1 MDDVDTYL
9 SLRPRQKEWM
19 PDIPGVHKL
28 SKTDAQFDL
37 DSILANLNT
46 QTAQQQQQ
54 QHAISA
60 VGGQTAVAAS
70 AVEDRTASR
79 KAQRAAA
86 AVAAGKPVK
95 SDGKEV
101 AVPAEVTNEATT
113 PSRRARLQQK
123 IVTERSAHL
132 PNTNCQPLSHRL
144 LCALIRCTE
153 LTPLLCLCSCASYRL
168 SITPPYRS
176 TLDSSHQT
184 ASELRVELDRLRS
197 DVLAY
202 EDAILTTKREIDN
215 TKRERR
221 EIELNYDLIKE
232 EFQLQLHKLMQARQD
247 AQECETELRNRL
259 SKSDSQNLELSE
271 RLNQLRQLEDEFNK
285 KEQRIEFQNIKIR
298 EMEMKMMLYDK
309 LRSKTNK
316 VTTATSTTPAS
327 LSASSSSAATAANS
341 TAAGSAAGT
350 GSGSGTPAAGTPPGA
365 AAAAQPIVLPTS
377 WHLVNV
383 LHDPL
388 DKPLQPND
396 PLIPPDVF
404 DAVKVFC
411 QQYADS
417 ERRNKLLIDETVE
430 QKIRLAEHVRSIQSL
445 IMQLDR
451 STAVHAELN
460 HAMKSIEAQYL
471 DEQVKVEHSLKTIH
485 LLQKQKADQH
495 QLLVGYEE
503 RMKHF
508 QQLLTAADVRA
519 DSANTFLSELLR
531 GWSVLKY
538 GNKQMG
544 EAVKAMRAEYRKMRK
559 ERNEAYEQLHDKY
572 SARRSSMSSSSAAPI
587 SPGSAADE
595 DAWWDD
601 KKRRVQQ
608 TFSEC
613 MADNARLQAEVDVK
627 AEEVEKMRAASSGMM
642 SSKEHE
648 EQLTALHI
656 ELDEMKRFVA
666 AWEGRK
672 KEWEE
677 DTRQEK
683 ERRELLEK
691 ELQRMQLEREKVK
704 EEHSKDKDVSMAA
717 PTAAGSATPVV
728 GGDSKGAESASPA
741 EEKKAEEVVVKKEM
755 VDEAAEG
762 DDEERTSK
770 KRKLDTSGEE
780 QAEEKQPYA
789 EYDVAMR
796 ESEGEKAEGDE
807 VKKTEPAAPLA
818 TTS

>member
-1 MDDVDTYL
+1 M
-9 SLRPRQKEWM
+9 
-19 PDIPGVHKL
+19 
-28 SKTDAQFDL
+28 
-37 DSILANLNT
+37 
-46 QTAQQQQQ
+46 
-54 QHAISA
+54 
-60 VGGQTAVAAS
+60 
-70 AVEDRTASR
+70 
-79 KAQRAAA
+79 
-86 AVAAGKPVK
+86 
-95 SDGKEV
+95 
-101 AVPAEVTNEATT
+101 
-113 PSRRARLQQK
+113 
-123 IVTERSAHL
+123 
-132 PNTNCQPLSHRL
+132 
-144 LCALIRCTE
+144 
-153 LTPLLCLCSCASYRL
+153 
-168 SITPPYRS
+168 
-176 TLDSSHQT
+176 
-184 ASELRVELDRLRS
+184 ELDRLRS
-197 DVLAY
+197 EVLAY

-298 EMEMKMMLYDK
+298 EMEQKMNLYDK

-316 VTTATSTTPAS
+316 ATTPIATTPA
-327 LSASSSSAATAANS
+327 AS
-341 TAAGSAAGT
+341 TASPSAAGAASPSAAGGVSGT
-350 GSGSGTPAAGTPPGA
+350 NSGSATPAAGTPPGA
-365 AAAAQPIVLPTS
+365 AAVQPIVLPTS

-538 GNKQMG
+538 GNKQMS
-544 EAVKAMRAEYRKMRK
+544 EAVKAMRTEYRRMRK

-572 SARRSSMSSSSAAPI
+572 NARRGSMTASSSGAPH
-587 SPGSAADE
+587 SPGSSADE

-601 KKRRVQQ
+601 KKQRVQQ
-608 TFSEC
+608 TFSDC
-613 MADNARLQAEVDVK
+613 MADNARLQADIDLR
-627 AEEVEKMRAASSGMM
+627 AEEIESLRADAAGMV
-642 SSKEHE
+642 SKTQHE

-656 ELDEMKRFVA
+656 EMDEMKRFVA
-666 AWEGRK
+666 TWEGRK

-677 DTRQEK
+677 SMREEK
-683 ERRELLEK
+683 DKRELLEK
-691 ELQRMQLEREKVK
+691 ELHRLQLEKDKVK
-704 EEHSKDKDVSMAA
+704 EEQNSSNGSKDGKDVNMAA
-717 PTAAGSATPVV
+717 
-728 GGDSKGAESASPA
+728 SASPA
-741 EEKKAEEVVVKKEM
+741 TDSDSKVEAISSTEEKGAEGVAVKKEGAE
-755 VDEAAEG
+755 DEAGEAEG
-762 DDEERTSK
+762 EEDEERTSK
-770 KRKLDTSGEE
+770 KRKLENGADER
-780 QAEEKQPYA
+780 AEEKHSSGDS
-789 EYDVAMR
+789 DVAMNDT
-796 ESEGEKAEGDE
+796 EAEKEGHDAT
-807 VKKTEPAAPLA
+807 KTEPGAPA
-818 TTS
+818 S

>member
-1 MDDVDTYL
+1 MQA
-9 SLRPRQKEWM
+9 SR
-19 PDIPGVHKL
+19 
-28 SKTDAQFDL
+28 A
-37 DSILANLNT
+37 
-46 QTAQQQQQ
+46 
-54 QHAISA
+54 SA
-60 VGGQTAVAAS
+60 VGPTANTLTFFAS
-70 AVEDRTASR
+70 
-79 KAQRAAA
+79 
-86 AVAAGKPVK
+86 
-95 SDGKEV
+95 
-101 AVPAEVTNEATT
+101 VT
-113 PSRRARLQQK
+113 
-123 IVTERSAHL
+123 L
-132 PNTNCQPLSHRL
+132 PTHPLSL
-144 LCALIRCTE
+144 PSLI
-153 LTPLLCLCSCASYRL
+153 
-168 SITPPYRS
+168 RS

-197 DVLAY
+197 EVLAY

-309 LRSKTNK
+309 LRSKHTKANMP
-316 VTTATSTTPAS
+316 TATAA
-327 LSASSSSAATAANS
+327 ASSSTATANNTS
-341 TAAGSAAGT
+341 AAGSG
-350 GSGSGTPAAGTPPGA
+350 AGTPTAGTPTA
-365 AAAAQPIVLPTS
+365 STAPAQPTVLATS

-383 LHDPL
+383 LQDPL

-404 DAVKVFC
+404 DAVRMFC
-411 QQYADS
+411 QQYGDS

-544 EAVKAMRAEYRKMRK
+544 ESVKAMRAEYRKMRK

-572 SARRSSMSSSSAAPI
+572 NARRGSMSSSSAAAPV
-587 SPGSAADE
+587 SPGSIADE
-595 DAWWDD
+595 EVWWDD
-601 KKRRVQQ
+601 KKRRIQQ

-613 MADNARLQAEVDVK
+613 VADNARLQAEVDIR
-627 AEEVEKMRAASSGMM
+627 AEEVEKLKTANDGMM

-656 ELDEMKRFVA
+656 EMDEMKRFVA
-666 AWEGRK
+666 TWEGRK

-677 DTRQEK
+677 ALREEK
-683 ERRELLEK
+683 EKRELLEK
-691 ELQRMQLEREKVK
+691 EMQRMQLEREREKEKVK
-704 EEHSKDKDVSMAA
+704 EEQSKDKDVIMAA
-717 PTAAGSATPVV
+717 PTVAAAGAVTAVAGSE
-728 GGDSKGAESASPA
+728 SKAVDSASSA
-741 EEKKAEEVVVKKEM
+741 EEKKAEDVIVKRESM
-755 VDEAAEG
+755 DEAAEG

-770 KRKLDTSGEE
+770 KRRLDNGGSSGEDRV
-780 QAEEKQPYA
+780 EEKQPSGDD
-789 EYDVAMR
+789 DVAMK
-796 ESEGEKAEGDE
+796 ETEVEKVDGEE
-807 VKKTEPAAPLA
+807 VKKAEPGASAASS
-818 TTS
+818 TSS

>member
-1 MDDVDTYL
+1 M
-9 SLRPRQKEWM
+9 
-19 PDIPGVHKL
+19 
-28 SKTDAQFDL
+28 
-37 DSILANLNT
+37 
-46 QTAQQQQQ
+46 
-54 QHAISA
+54 
-60 VGGQTAVAAS
+60 
-70 AVEDRTASR
+70 
-79 KAQRAAA
+79 
-86 AVAAGKPVK
+86 
-95 SDGKEV
+95 
-101 AVPAEVTNEATT
+101 
-113 PSRRARLQQK
+113 
-123 IVTERSAHL
+123 
-132 PNTNCQPLSHRL
+132 
-144 LCALIRCTE
+144 
-153 LTPLLCLCSCASYRL
+153 
-168 SITPPYRS
+168 
-176 TLDSSHQT
+176 
-184 ASELRVELDRLRS
+184 ELDRLRS
-197 DVLAY
+197 EVLAY

-309 LRSKTNK
+309 LRAKPNKTGPP
-316 VTTATSTTPAS
+316 TSTSPAS
-327 LSASSSSAATAANS
+327 LGAASAAAAASASNPSSAA
-341 TAAGSAAGT
+341 AGATGGAGGAGT
-350 GSGSGTPAAGTPPGA
+350 GSGSVTPAAGTPPGA
-365 AAAAQPIVLPTS
+365 STPSQPSVLPTS

-388 DKPLQPND
+388 DKPLQSND
-396 PLIPPDVF
+396 PLIPIDVF
-404 DAVKVFC
+404 DAVKMFC

-471 DEQVKVEHSLKTIH
+471 DEQVKVEHSLKTVH

-544 EAVKAMRAEYRKMRK
+544 EAVKAMRAEYRKMRR
-559 ERNEAYEQLHDKY
+559 ERNEAFEQLHDKY
-572 SARRSSMSSSSAAPI
+572 SARRSSIAANASAAPT
-587 SPGSAADE
+587 SPGSAE
-595 DAWWDD
+595 NEEAWWDR
-601 KKRRVQQ
+601 KKSSIQQ

-613 MADNARLQAEVDVK
+613 MADNARLQAEVDAK
-627 AEEVEKMRAASSGMM
+627 AEELDSLQTSTAHMVDG
-642 SSKEHE
+642 KEHE
-648 EQLTALHI
+648 EQMTALHV
-656 ELDEMKRFVA
+656 EMDEMKRFVA

-672 KEWEE
+672 REWEE
-677 DTRQEK
+677 SMRE
-683 ERRELLEK
+683 ERDKRELLEK
-691 ELQRMQLEREKVK
+691 EVHRMRLERDKVK
-704 EEHSKDKDVSMAA
+704 EESSKDKDGSKDVAMAGQGA
-717 PTAAGSATPVV
+717 PVAGRS
-728 GGDSKGAESASPA
+728 DSKVAEAASAAA
-741 EEKKAEEVVVKKEM
+741 EEGKSEDVVVKKEAG
-755 VDEAAEG
+755 DEAAAAAADEA
-762 DDEERTSK
+762 DEEERTSK
-770 KRKLDTSGEE
+770 KRKLDNGDEE
-780 QAEEKQPYA
+780 REEEKQA
-789 EYDVAMR
+789 GVDDDVAMR
-796 ESEGEKAEGDE
+796 ETGAEKLEGDI
-807 VKKTEPAAPLA
+807 VSKTEPAASTAASTL
-818 TTS
+818 

>member
-1 MDDVDTYL
+1 M
-9 SLRPRQKEWM
+9 S
-19 PDIPGVHKL
+19 
-28 SKTDAQFDL
+28 S
-37 DSILANLNT
+37 S
-46 QTAQQQQQ
+46 
-54 QHAISA
+54 
-60 VGGQTAVAAS
+60 
-70 AVEDRTASR
+70 
-79 KAQRAAA
+79 
-86 AVAAGKPVK
+86 
-95 SDGKEV
+95 
-101 AVPAEVTNEATT
+101 
-113 PSRRARLQQK
+113 
-123 IVTERSAHL
+123 
-132 PNTNCQPLSHRL
+132 
-144 LCALIRCTE
+144 
-153 LTPLLCLCSCASYRL
+153 PLLRLTKRTRPVRLHCAIPLLHIDSL
-168 SITPPYRS
+168 SRPFRS
-176 TLDSSHQT
+176 TLDSSHQS

-197 DVLAY
+197 EVLAY

-298 EMEMKMMLYDK
+298 EMEMRMMLYDK
-309 LRSKTNK
+309 MRSKTNK
-316 VTTATSTTPAS
+316 VSTPTSTSATSSA
-327 LSASSSSAATAANS
+327 ASSSSGATNS
-341 TAAGSAAGT
+341 SAAA
-350 GSGSGTPAAGTPPGA
+350 GSGSGTATPTAGTPPGA
-365 AAAAQPIVLPTS
+365 TSSPIILPTS

-388 DKPLQPND
+388 DKPLQSND

-544 EAVKAMRAEYRKMRK
+544 EAVKAVRAEYRRMRK

-572 SARRSSMSSSSAAPI
+572 SARRSSVPSSTAAVPS

-595 DAWWDD
+595 EAWWDD

-613 MADNARLQAEVDVK
+613 MADNARLQAEVDAK
-627 AEEVEKMRAASSGMM
+627 ADELDKLRTASEGMVGR
-642 SSKEHE
+642 KEHE

-656 ELDEMKRFVA
+656 EMDEMKRFVA
-666 AWEGRK
+666 TWEGRK

-677 DTRQEK
+677 ATREEREK
-683 ERRELLEK
+683 RELLEK
-691 ELQRMQLEREKVK
+691 EVQRLQQLDRDKVK
-704 EEHSKDKDVSMAA
+704 DEHSKDKDGS
-717 PTAAGSATPVV
+717 PTAAAAAAAAVVPAAGS
-728 GGDSKGAESASPA
+728 DSKPAAEASSPE
-741 EEKKAEEVVVKKEM
+741 EEKKAEDVTVKKEAM
-755 VDEAAEG
+755 DEAAEG
-762 DDEERTSK
+762 NEEERTSK
-770 KRKLDTSGEE
+770 KRRLDNGAEDRP
-780 QAEEKQPYA
+780 EEKQPSSDG
-789 EYDVAMR
+789 DVAMT
-796 ESEGEKAEGDE
+796 ETEPEKVEGDE
-807 VKKTEPAAPLA
+807 IKKAEPVTPTAA
-818 TTS
+818 S

>member
-1 MDDVDTYL
+1 M
-9 SLRPRQKEWM
+9 
-19 PDIPGVHKL
+19 
-28 SKTDAQFDL
+28 
-37 DSILANLNT
+37 
-46 QTAQQQQQ
+46 
-54 QHAISA
+54 
-60 VGGQTAVAAS
+60 
-70 AVEDRTASR
+70 
-79 KAQRAAA
+79 
-86 AVAAGKPVK
+86 
-95 SDGKEV
+95 
-101 AVPAEVTNEATT
+101 
-113 PSRRARLQQK
+113 
-123 IVTERSAHL
+123 
-132 PNTNCQPLSHRL
+132 
-144 LCALIRCTE
+144 
-153 LTPLLCLCSCASYRL
+153 
-168 SITPPYRS
+168 
-176 TLDSSHQT
+176 
-184 ASELRVELDRLRS
+184 ELDRLRS
-197 DVLAY
+197 EVLAY

-298 EMEMKMMLYDK
+298 EMEMRMSLFDK

-316 VTTATSTTPAS
+316 AATPTATSPAS
-327 LSASSSSAATAANS
+327 LSASSAASPATAANTS
-341 TAAGSAAGT
+341 AAAVSGAAAGS
-350 GSGSGTPAAGTPPGA
+350 GSATPTAGTPPGSSST
-365 AAAAQPIVLPTS
+365 AQPIILPTS

-388 DKPLQPND
+388 DKPLLPND

-404 DAVKVFC
+404 DAVKLFC
-411 QQYADS
+411 QQFADS

-572 SARRSSMSSSSAAPI
+572 SARRGSMSSSMAAAPV
-587 SPGSAADE
+587 SPGGAADE
-595 DAWWDD
+595 EAWWDD
-601 KKRRVQQ
+601 KKRRIQQ

-613 MADNARLQAEVDVK
+613 MVDNARLQVEVEAR
-627 AEEVEKMRAASSGMM
+627 AEEVDKLKAAGEGMM

-656 ELDEMKRFVA
+656 EMDEMKRFVA

-672 KEWEE
+672 KEWDEAMRDE
-677 DTRQEK
+677 KDRRQ
-683 ERRELLEK
+683 LLEK
-691 ELQRMQLEREKVK
+691 EVQRMQLEREREREREREKEKVK
-704 EEHSKDKDVSMAA
+704 EEQSKDKDVAMAT
-717 PTAAGSATPVV
+717 PTAAGPAVPLAGSSESKATETATSTDDTKLDED
-728 GGDSKGAESASPA
+728 G
-741 EEKKAEEVVVKKEM
+741 VVVKKEAAN
-755 VDEAAEG
+755 EAAGGEEE
-762 DDEERTSK
+762 EERTSK
-770 KRKLDTSGEE
+770 KRKLDNGGEERAEENQPSGED
-780 QAEEKQPYA
+780 
-789 EYDVAMR
+789 DVAMKETEVDR
-796 ESEGEKAEGDE
+796 LGDD
-807 VKKTEPAAPLA
+807 VKEAEPAAPL
-818 TTS
+818 TSTSP